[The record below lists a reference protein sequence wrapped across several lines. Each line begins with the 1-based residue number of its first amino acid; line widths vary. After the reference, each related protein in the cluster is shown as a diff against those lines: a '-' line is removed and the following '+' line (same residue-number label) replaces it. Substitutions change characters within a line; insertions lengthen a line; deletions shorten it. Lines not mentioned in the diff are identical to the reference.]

1 MKFAY
6 CRVSTQDQSLNSQLD
21 ALKAYG
27 CERFFEEKI
36 SGRVENRE
44 QLNLLLSQLRPGD
57 SVVIFK
63 LCRLSRK
70 MKHLIS
76 IIDQIQSAG
85 CDLVSLE
92 DGIDTSTPVGRFTF
106 HVFAALNDYFV
117 DNLRSNTRAGLK
129 AARARGRVGGRPK
142 KLDGNKVQIA
152 QALRDNPNLS
162 VAEICTQLGVS
173 RATFY
178 RATKG
183 STNESNARRAT

>member
-1 MKFAY
+1 
-6 CRVSTQDQSLNSQLD
+6 VSTLDQSLNSQID
-21 ALKAYG
+21 ALKAAG

-36 SGRVENRE
+36 SGRAENRE

-57 SVVIFK
+57 QVVVVNFS
-63 LCRLSRK
+63 RLSRSLK
-70 MKHLIS
+70 MLIK
-76 IIDQIQSAG
+76 IAEEINTAG
-85 CDLVSLE
+85 ADLVSLN
-92 DGIDTSTPVGRFTF
+92 DGVDTSTPAGRFTF
-106 HVFAALNDYFV
+106 HVFGALSDYFI
-117 DNLRSNTRAGLK
+117 DNLRSSTKAGLQS
-129 AARARGRVGGRPK
+129 ARSRGRVGGRPK

-183 STNESNARRAT
+183 